1 MPSSLGKVS
10 GTHSPTLDSIKMVEA
25 FIRGNSGE
33 YKKTSLWKNLPRQM
47 MYQTF
52 MQIIDYLFESNKI
65 AVDKTGHICWIYN
78 PKVVDYYNGREDLR
92 IR

>member
-1 MPSSLGKVS
+1 MPSAAEKGS
-10 GTHSPTLDSIKMVEA
+10 GTHSPTLDSIRMVEA
-25 FIRGNSGE
+25 FIRENSGE
-33 YKKTSLWKNLPRQM
+33 YKKTSLWKNLPKQM

-52 MQIIDYLFESNKI
+52 MQIIEYLLESNKI
-65 AVDKTGHICWIYN
+65 AADKAGHICWIYN